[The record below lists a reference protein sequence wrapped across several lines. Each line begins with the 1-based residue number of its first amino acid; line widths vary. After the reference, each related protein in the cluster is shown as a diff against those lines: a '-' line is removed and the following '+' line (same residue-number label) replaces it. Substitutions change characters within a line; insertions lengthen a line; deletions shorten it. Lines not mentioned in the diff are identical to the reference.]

1 MRQLKKYGLCM
12 LLAAILLLTA
22 ACGRNNTNNGTTADD
37 NMAGTTEDSNQT
49 NENVD
54 INDILFDTDGDGV
67 YDHTDVDGDGLLEEI
82 GMDANDLS
90 DRLSFVTNR
99 SEQCT
104 KIVNAAEEDSSD
116 QDPQSYRQPAEHSCA
131 DRSGNRAC
139 ACDR

>member
-54 INDILFDTDGDGV
+54 INDILFDTDGDGIP
-67 YDHTDVDGDGLLEEI
+67 DEWEKKHNLNPNDPSDGAKYTLSPEYTNLE
-82 GMDANDLS
+82 MYMNSL
-90 DRLSFVTNR
+90 
-99 SEQCT
+99 
-104 KIVNAAEEDSSD
+104 VNHLY
-116 QDPQSYRQPAEHSCA
+116 PKK
-131 DRSGNRAC
+131 
-139 ACDR
+139 

>member
-1 MRQLKKYGLCM
+1 MRQLKKYGLYM

-67 YDHTDVDGDGLLEEI
+67 YESYGC
-82 GMDANDLS
+82 GMVMDCWK
-90 DRLSFVTNR
+90 R
-99 SEQCT
+99 SAWMPMMWSMT
-104 KIVNAAEEDSSD
+104 
-116 QDPQSYRQPAEHSCA
+116 
-131 DRSGNRAC
+131 
-139 ACDR
+139 